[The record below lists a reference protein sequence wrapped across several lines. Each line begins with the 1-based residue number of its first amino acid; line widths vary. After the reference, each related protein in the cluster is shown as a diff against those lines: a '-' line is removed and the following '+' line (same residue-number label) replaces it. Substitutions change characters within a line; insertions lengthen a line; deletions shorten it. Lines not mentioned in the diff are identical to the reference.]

1 MLLPDSHPILHH
13 SLTPIF
19 LMFVGVLTLQLH
31 IHGAES
37 LKDKRAVVNSLLDRV
52 RARFNVSAA
61 QIDDHDLWQSAT
73 LATAVVS
80 NDAHT
85 AEKVLN
91 HVRDVVEADIRCD
104 VTHCRL
110 EML

>member
-1 MLLPDSHPILHH
+1 
-13 SLTPIF
+13 
-19 LMFVGVLTLQLH
+19 MFVGVLTLQLH

-37 LKDKRAVVNSLLDRV
+37 LKDKRSVVNSLLDRV

-61 QIDDHDLWQSAT
+61 QLDDHDLWQSAT
-73 LATAVVS
+73 LGVAVIS
-80 NDAHT
+80 NDGAT
-85 AEKVLN
+85 VQTVMN

-104 VTHCRL
+104 VVHCKL